1 MTGTMLIEISE
12 QAQLGDARRKAAALA
27 SSLQMPEN
35 RCAQVAL
42 AATEM
47 ATNLIK
53 HAGRGHLL
61 LQPLRQNGTFG
72 LRVTGVDKGPGIAD
86 VTRALEDGQ
95 STTSTIGGGLGAI
108 KRISDAFNIYTAPG
122 SGTIIAA
129 EFWSSKPKSA
139 LSAPAIEVACVS
151 EPIRGEET
159 NGDGWGV
166 SISADAVLL
175 MVVDGLGHG
184 TLAADAAREAERILS
199 TRNWTSLNQL
209 LQETH
214 LALKK
219 TRGAAEA
226 VAMIDAQK
234 GLLSFAGIGNISGSV
249 VEPTAS
255 RSLASHN
262 GILGQ
267 HMERLQQFTCPWNK
281 ESILVMHSDGMATR
295 WDLQNYPGIWRKPP
309 SLIAAV
315 LHRDFRRERDD
326 VTVLVAKAA

>member
-1 MTGTMLIEISE
+1 MLIEISE

-27 SSLQMPEN
+27 SSLEMPET

-42 AATEM
+42 ATTEM

-61 LQPLRQNGTFG
+61 LQPLRENGASG

-86 VTRALEDGQ
+86 VSRALEDGQ
-95 STTSTIGGGLGAI
+95 STSATIGGGLGAI
-108 KRISDAFNIYTAPG
+108 RRVSDAFNIYTAPDR
-122 SGTIIAA
+122 GTIIAA
-129 EFWSSKPKSA
+129 EFWSAKPTRPFSA
-139 LSAPAIEVACVS
+139 AGIEVACIS
-151 EPIRGEET
+151 EPIRGEDT
-159 NGDGWGV
+159 NGDGWGMR
-166 SISADAVLL
+166 ISADSVLL
-175 MVVDGLGHG
+175 MIVDGLGHG
-184 TLAADAAREAERILS
+184 TLAADAAREAERVLS
-199 TRNWTSLNQL
+199 RENWTSLDRL

-214 LALKK
+214 LALRK

-226 VAMIDAQK
+226 VATIDAQK
-234 GLLSFAGIGNISGSV
+234 GLLSFAGIGNISCSV

-267 HMERLQQFTCPWNK
+267 QMERLQQFTCPWNK

-295 WDLQNYPGIWRKPP
+295 WDLQKYPGIFRKPP